1 MIKFLKRKQ
10 YENLVAGSFI
20 TLSFLL
26 IVVLT
31 MTEAI
36 QSNNEANI
44 SFIGVLLIS
53 SLLKYGSDVFAQIFK
68 ILGNKMI
75 RFAIRTCNKLN
86 RINKGKGKLPPPNS
100 NFPFILIP
108 NKRFFIS
115 KY

>member
-20 TLSFLL
+20 ALSFLL

-36 QSNNEANI
+36 QYNNEANM
-44 SFIGVLLIS
+44 SFVGVLLIS
-53 SLLKYGSDVFAQIFK
+53 SLLKYGSEVFAQIFK
-68 ILGNKMI
+68 ILGNKII
-75 RFAIRTCNKLN
+75 RFAIKTRNNLY

-100 NFPFILIP
+100 NFPFTVIP
-108 NKRFFIS
+108 NKGFFIS
-115 KY
+115 IY